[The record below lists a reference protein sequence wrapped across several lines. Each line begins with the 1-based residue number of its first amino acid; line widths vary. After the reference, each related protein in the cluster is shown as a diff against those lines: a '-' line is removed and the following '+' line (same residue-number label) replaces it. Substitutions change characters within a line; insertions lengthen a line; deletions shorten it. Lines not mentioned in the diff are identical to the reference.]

1 ADYLLKPIDD
11 NQLINKLSTYFRLIE
26 KERNLNQI
34 LEEKVEERTRELNE
48 ARLYLENIINS
59 MGEALLILD
68 PDGQITSANPTAY
81 HMLGYAESELNGM
94 SIGDVFEEETDQQ
107 ADAFMGTWL
116 EALIR
121 SGALP
126 SIEARFITSD
136 GMRVPIL
143 FSRTAITDESGK
155 LLNIICIAKNM
166 TGYQKIG
173 QDT

>member
-1 ADYLLKPIDD
+1 M
-11 NQLINKLSTYFRLIE
+11 
-26 KERNLNQI
+26 
-34 LEEKVEERTRELNE
+34 LEP
-48 ARLYLENIINS
+48 
-59 MGEALLILD
+59 G
-68 PDGQITSANPTAY
+68 GHITAVNPTTRRL
-81 HMLGYAESELNGM
+81 LGYSEEELIGM

-136 GMRVPIL
+136 GARLPIL
-143 FSRTAITDESGK
+143 FSRTAITDESGT

-166 TGYQKIG
+166 TGYQKIEC
-173 QDT
+173 DE

>member
-1 ADYLLKPIDD
+1 
-11 NQLINKLSTYFRLIE
+11 
-26 KERNLNQI
+26 
-34 LEEKVEERTRELNE
+34 
-48 ARLYLENIINS
+48 
-59 MGEALLILD
+59 
-68 PDGQITSANPTAY
+68 
-81 HMLGYAESELNGM
+81 MLGYPEGELYGM

-136 GMRVPIL
+136 GTRVPIL
-143 FSRTAITDESGK
+143 FSRTAIADESGK

-166 TGYQKIG
+166 TGYQKID
-173 QDT
+173 QDN